1 MTFAMENYN
10 HSHLE
15 GRFVGISEDIFSQ
28 FPVLA
33 FPYTGKERPFAGPR
47 ASPINVQQSYPLLHM
62 WLEPWVPPYVV
73 FGCWF
78 SPWKLWGVCWVDI
91 AVLLLILQTPSAP
104 VLVRVSI
111 TAQTS

>member
-1 MTFAMENYN
+1 MTFAMETYK

-15 GRFVGISEDIFSQ
+15 GRLVGVSEDLFSQ

-33 FPYTGKERPFAGPR
+33 FPYTGEERPFAGPR
-47 ASPINVQQSYPLLHM
+47 ASLPIDVQQSYPLLHM
-62 WLEPWVPPYVV
+62 WLEPWVPPYVL
-73 FGCWF
+73 FGWWF

-91 AVLLLILQTPSAP
+91 AVLPMGLQTPLAP

-111 TAQTS
+111 TAQT